1 MNLDRVN
8 SASNVPSE
16 INVIREIPSHSDP
29 VKYEVDQETGAMFVD
44 RLMNTAMYYPCN
56 YGNAPHAL
64 SADGDPVDLL
74 V

>member
-1 MNLDRVN
+1 
-8 SASNVPSE
+8 
-16 INVIREIPSHSDP
+16 
-29 VKYEVDQETGAMFVD
+29 MFVD